1 MYILFLGQVLQS
13 KRPLDRTAS
22 AAILDPNV
30 TRPGIEKYPVKHG
43 GAAGSNPAAATKTTA
58 NSNYNIKQEIVQSNS
73 TYNNSKAV
81 KGSIIGPA
89 GTGSIIGPAGTG
101 NIIGPAGTGS
111 TTGPAGI
118 GKYNYAKYL
127 TEVKQEVKTEI
138 KAEVKTEVKHELD
151 ESVGSAYSGYSSEF
165 SNTTSGFPSELNES
179 FQSSECTTTD
189 DEYFD
194 EKKPITGVNIKV
206 SLFFIPEKTLK
217 SY

>member
-1 MYILFLGQVLQS
+1 MQS

-30 TRPGIEKYPVKHG
+30 TRPGIEKYSVKHG
-43 GAAGSNPAAATKTTA
+43 GAAGSNPAATTITA

-89 GTGSIIGPAGTG
+89 S
-101 NIIGPAGTGS
+101 TGS
-111 TTGPAGI
+111 TTGPVGM
-118 GKYNYAKYL
+118 GKYNFAKYL

-206 SLFFIPEKTLK
+206 VFFIPEKMLK

>member
-1 MYILFLGQVLQS
+1 MFLGQVLQS

-30 TRPGIEKYPVKHG
+30 TRPGIEKYSVKHG
-43 GAAGSNPAAATKTTA
+43 GAAGSNPAATTITA

-89 GTGSIIGPAGTG
+89 STGSTTGPAS
-101 NIIGPAGTGS
+101 TGS
-111 TTGPAGI
+111 TTGPAGM
-118 GKYNYAKYL
+118 GKYNFAKYL

-189 DEYFD
+189 DEYYD

-206 SLFFIPEKTLK
+206 VFFIPEKMLK

>member
-1 MYILFLGQVLQS
+1 MFIYLFLGQVLQS

-30 TRPGIEKYPVKHG
+30 TRPGIEKYPVQHG
-43 GAAGSNPAAATKTTA
+43 GAAGSNPAATTITA

-89 GTGSIIGPAGTG
+89 STGSTSTGPAGTG
-101 NIIGPAGTGS
+101 
-111 TTGPAGI
+111 
-118 GKYNYAKYL
+118 KYNFAKYL
-127 TEVKQEVKTEI
+127 TEVKHEVKTEI
-138 KAEVKTEVKHELD
+138 KAEIKTEVKHELD

-194 EKKPITGVNIKV
+194 EKKPITGVNIEV

>member
-1 MYILFLGQVLQS
+1 MQS

-30 TRPGIEKYPVKHG
+30 TKHG
-43 GAAGSNPAAATKTTA
+43 GAAGSNPAAATTITA

-89 GTGSIIGPAGTG
+89 S
-101 NIIGPAGTGS
+101 TGS
-111 TTGPAGI
+111 TTGPAGT
-118 GKYNYAKYL
+118 GKYNFAKYL
-127 TEVKQEVKTEI
+127 TAEVKHEIVKTEI
-138 KAEVKTEVKHELD
+138 KAEIKAEIKTEVKHELD

-194 EKKPITGVNIKV
+194 EKKPITGVNIRFCKFLW
-206 SLFFIPEKTLK
+206 SSQNI
-217 SY
+217 

>member
-1 MYILFLGQVLQS
+1 MQS

-30 TRPGIEKYPVKHG
+30 TKHG
-43 GAAGSNPAAATKTTA
+43 GAAGSNPAAATTITA

-89 GTGSIIGPAGTG
+89 SSGNNTTGPAGTG
-101 NIIGPAGTGS
+101 
-111 TTGPAGI
+111 
-118 GKYNYAKYL
+118 KYNFAKYL
-127 TEVKQEVKTEI
+127 TAEVKHEIVKTEI
-138 KAEVKTEVKHELD
+138 KAEIKTEVKHELD

-206 SLFFIPEKTLK
+206 FFICHRIDQKTKILFRDFCP
-217 SY
+217 SL

>member
-43 GAAGSNPAAATKTTA
+43 GAAGSNPAATTTTA

-89 GTGSIIGPAGTG
+89 GTGSTL
-101 NIIGPAGTGS
+101 
-111 TTGPAGI
+111 GPAGI

-194 EKKPITGVNIKV
+194 EKKPITGVNIEV

>member
-1 MYILFLGQVLQS
+1 MQS

-30 TRPGIEKYPVKHG
+30 TRPGIEKYPVQHG
-43 GAAGSNPAAATKTTA
+43 GAAGSNPAAATTITA

-89 GTGSIIGPAGTG
+89 S
-101 NIIGPAGTGS
+101 TGS
-111 TTGPAGI
+111 TTGPAGT
-118 GKYNYAKYL
+118 GKYNFAKYL
-127 TEVKQEVKTEI
+127 TEVKHEVKTEI
-138 KAEVKTEVKHELD
+138 KAEIKTEVKHELD

-206 SLFFIPEKTLK
+206 CFFHISTIF
-217 SY
+217 

>member
-1 MYILFLGQVLQS
+1 MYIYLFLGQVLQS

-30 TRPGIEKYPVKHG
+30 TKHG
-43 GAAGSNPAAATKTTA
+43 GAAGSNPAAATTITA

-89 GTGSIIGPAGTG
+89 S
-101 NIIGPAGTGS
+101 TGS
-111 TTGPAGI
+111 TTGPAGT
-118 GKYNYAKYL
+118 GKYNFAKYL
-127 TEVKQEVKTEI
+127 TEVKHEVKTEI
-138 KAEVKTEVKHELD
+138 KAEIKTEVKHELD

-206 SLFFIPEKTLK
+206 FFHRDWSPKFETGLNVMIDMD
-217 SY
+217 

>member
-1 MYILFLGQVLQS
+1 MFIYLFLGQVLQS

-30 TRPGIEKYPVKHG
+30 TRPGIEKYPVQHG
-43 GAAGSNPAAATKTTA
+43 GAAGSNPAATTTITA

-89 GTGSIIGPAGTG
+89 S
-101 NIIGPAGTGS
+101 TGS
-111 TTGPAGI
+111 TTGPAGT
-118 GKYNYAKYL
+118 GKYNFAKYL
-127 TEVKQEVKTEI
+127 TEVKHEVKTEI
-138 KAEVKTEVKHELD
+138 KAEIKTEVKHELD

-206 SLFFIPEKTLK
+206 FFHRDWSPKFETGLSSK
-217 SY
+217 SIKVT

>member
-1 MYILFLGQVLQS
+1 MQS

-43 GAAGSNPAAATKTTA
+43 GAAGSNPAAATTITA

-89 GTGSIIGPAGTG
+89 GTGST
-101 NIIGPAGTGS
+101 
-111 TTGPAGI
+111 TTGPAGM
-118 GKYNYAKYL
+118 GKYNFAKYL

-206 SLFFIPEKTLK
+206 LIKL
-217 SY
+217 

>member
-1 MYILFLGQVLQS
+1 MFLGQVLQS

-43 GAAGSNPAAATKTTA
+43 GAAGSNPAAAATKTTA
-58 NSNYNIKQEIVQSNS
+58 NSNYNIKQEIVQSSS

-81 KGSIIGPA
+81 KGS
-89 GTGSIIGPAGTG
+89 
-101 NIIGPAGTGS
+101 IIGPAGTGS

-194 EKKPITGVNIKV
+194 EKKPITGVNIDV

>member
-1 MYILFLGQVLQS
+1 MQS

-30 TRPGIEKYPVKHG
+30 TKHG
-43 GAAGSNPAAATKTTA
+43 GAAGSNPAAATTITA

-89 GTGSIIGPAGTG
+89 STGSTTGLASTGSITGPAGTG
-101 NIIGPAGTGS
+101 
-111 TTGPAGI
+111 
-118 GKYNYAKYL
+118 KYNFAKYL
-127 TEVKQEVKTEI
+127 TTEVKQEPVKTEI
-138 KAEVKTEVKHELD
+138 KAEIKTEVKHELD

-206 SLFFIPEKTLK
+206 CFS
-217 SY
+217 

>member
-1 MYILFLGQVLQS
+1 MYIYLFLGQVLQS

-30 TRPGIEKYPVKHG
+30 TRPGIEKYSVKHG
-43 GAAGSNPAAATKTTA
+43 GAVGSNPAATTITA

-73 TYNNSKAV
+73 TYNNSKTV
-81 KGSIIGPA
+81 KGSM
-89 GTGSIIGPAGTG
+89 T
-101 NIIGPAGTGS
+101 PAGTGS
-111 TTGPAGI
+111 TTGPPGTGSTTGPASM
-118 GKYNYAKYL
+118 GKYNFAKYL
-127 TEVKQEVKTEI
+127 VKPEVKTEIKAEI

-194 EKKPITGVNIKV
+194 EKKTITGVNMI
-206 SLFFIPEKTLK
+206 FFFH
-217 SY
+217 S

>member
-1 MYILFLGQVLQS
+1 MYIYLFLGQVLQS

-30 TRPGIEKYPVKHG
+30 TRPGIEKYPVQHG
-43 GAAGSNPAAATKTTA
+43 GAVGSNPAAATTSTA

-89 GTGSIIGPAGTG
+89 STGSTSTGPAGTG
-101 NIIGPAGTGS
+101 
-111 TTGPAGI
+111 
-118 GKYNYAKYL
+118 KYNFAKYL
-127 TEVKQEVKTEI
+127 TAEVKHEIVKTEI
-138 KAEVKTEVKHELD
+138 KAEIKAEIKTEVKHELD

-206 SLFFIPEKTLK
+206 VFLCHRNKNV
-217 SY
+217 